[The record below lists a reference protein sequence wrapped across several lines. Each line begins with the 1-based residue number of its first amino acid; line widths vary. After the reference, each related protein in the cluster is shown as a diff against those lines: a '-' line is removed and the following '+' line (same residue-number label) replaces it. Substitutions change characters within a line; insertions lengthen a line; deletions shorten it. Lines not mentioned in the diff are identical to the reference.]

1 MKDLKETVSLMT
13 SDDYKERFLAEYY
26 QLETRYLR
34 LRKMYEKWDELPFKP
49 TCPKSWYEKQ
59 LEVMFE
65 YLLVLISRSVQED
78 ISLEHDETLAAL
90 ISKCSNEPNP

>member
-13 SDDYKERFLAEYY
+13 SEDYKERFMAEYY

-59 LEVMFE
+59 LDVMFQ
-65 YLLVLISRSVQED
+65 YLMVLISRSVEED
-78 ISLEHDETLAAL
+78 IKLDCDETLTA
-90 ISKCSNEPNP
+90 IIREGSEGV